1 MDKLQKL
8 VATFLSEK
16 FEDWESVLTD
26 NEKAVFSLFYL
37 KGYSIVKIA
46 QEINY
51 SDRQV
56 KRILQSARKKIY
68 KVL

>member
-1 MDKLQKL
+1 MDKLQRL
-8 VATFLSEK
+8 VAKFLSER
-16 FEDWESVLTD
+16 FESWENVLTD

-56 KRILQSARKKIY
+56 KRILQSARRKIY
-68 KVL
+68 KVI